1 MRTFRSPC
9 ASMMLVSIWESVSA
23 RVKLRIKE
31 WSKTIIDFD
40 NVISEHEEQ
49 LEAIKSGDEARI
61 NEVFSKYIY

>member
-1 MRTFRSPC
+1 
-9 ASMMLVSIWESVSA
+9 MMLVSIWESVSA